1 MMLVAIAAT
10 MMYESSN
17 YVPTQI
23 SELDAASEHIYEYPY
38 RSLGCLFPMDPVTS
52 HTPSSRL

>member
-23 SELDAASEHIYEYPY
+23 SELDAASEHIIAH
-38 RSLGCLFPMDPVTS
+38 L
-52 HTPSSRL
+52 